1 VKAVIRPR
9 AQDDILRQF
18 RWYLLEQDASDAAFR
33 FVEAVEASVEQLVR
47 MPNMGARREMR
58 NPALKGLR
66 LWPVKDFDE
75 FLIFYVVAGDTLR
88 VIRILHGKR
97 DVDRILRKK
106 SGDDDKVH

>member
-18 RWYLLEQDASDAAFR
+18 RWYLVEQDAAEAAFR
-33 FVEAVEASVEQLVR
+33 FVEAVEASVEQLLR
-47 MPNMGARREMR
+47 MPNMGAPRELR

-66 LWPVKDFDE
+66 LWPVKEFAE
-75 FLIFYVVAGDTLR
+75 FLIFYVVVGDTVR

-97 DVDRILRKK
+97 DIDRILKK
-106 SGDDDKVH
+106 EPSDDDKLH